1 MILVI
6 WVTFQMFENSSQVLM
21 KILLEHLKR
30 PLEIYMEKLK
40 KVKIVRAD
48 KREGLIKARLRG
60 AEAAHGPVLTF
71 LDSHVECTQGWLEP
85 LLDRIEKD
93 KKNVVVP
100 IIEVNFEL
108 LIDKHASLLTKPFKQ
123 EVDFQE

>member
-1 MILVI
+1 MISVI
-6 WVTFQMFENSSQVLM
+6 WVTFKMFENFPQKLM

-30 PLEIYMEKLK
+30 PLEVYMKKLR

-60 AEAAHGPVLTF
+60 AESALGPVLTF

-100 IIEVNFEL
+100 IIEVNSKL
-108 LIDKHASLLTKPFKQ
+108 LIDKQVENLLQNPSN
-123 EVDFQE
+123 EL